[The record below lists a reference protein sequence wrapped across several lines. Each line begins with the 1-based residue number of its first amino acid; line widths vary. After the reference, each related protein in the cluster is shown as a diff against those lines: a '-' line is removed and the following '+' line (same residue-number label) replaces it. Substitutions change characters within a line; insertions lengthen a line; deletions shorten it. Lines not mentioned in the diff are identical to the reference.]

1 MSSINLEKGEP
12 DAEESPSQRRRRAR
26 RDSES
31 SGSSGGS
38 GSSSGGNKAR
48 DKENTSV
55 AGRLNTALTKLAD
68 QMAARG
74 DDELADAIRDER
86 SAMSQG
92 LVSLTSSIPV
102 LRVPLVIL
110 LSLLEPVLAF
120 WRVGRILFMRFLFWR
135 QGRMEEAQ
143 QQQAEWEAQQ
153 GAPGMPP
160 VEVPQ

>member
-1 MSSINLEKGEP
+1 MSTIDLEKGEP
-12 DAEESPSQRRRRAR
+12 EDESPSQRRRRAR
-26 RDSES
+26 RNSDD
-31 SGSSGGS
+31 
-38 GSSSGGNKAR
+38 SSSSSSSSRSSSSSKASDR
-48 DKENTSV
+48 ENTSV

-74 DDELADAIRDER
+74 DDELADAIREER

-102 LRVPLVIL
+102 LRVPLVLI

-120 WRVGRILFMRFLFWR
+120 ARVGRILFYRFLGWR
-135 QGRMEEAQ
+135 QRRMEEAQ
-143 QQQAEWEAQQ
+143 QAQAEWEAAQSM
-153 GAPGMPP
+153 GVPP